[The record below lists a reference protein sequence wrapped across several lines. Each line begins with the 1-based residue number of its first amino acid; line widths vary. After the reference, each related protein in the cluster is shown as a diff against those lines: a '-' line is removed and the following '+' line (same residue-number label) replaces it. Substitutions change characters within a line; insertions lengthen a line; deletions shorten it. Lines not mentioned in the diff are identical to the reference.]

1 MRKLIL
7 FTMLFVSL
15 ISMAQVKRNSL
26 GQKMVDKVLVYSGE
40 KDTPYLII
48 NFEYDND
55 RKLIGVVEK
64 SEYQTNIWKKVGN
77 TMKRTKY
84 LDGKIDSNY
93 KFEHTLNR
101 DGLISEMTMYNGTG
115 GEYLVY
121 KYQFFYTD
129 GKLDLVRENHYID
142 YPNGKRVELSDR
154 YKRDYLLENGNVYFS
169 PHKIAW
175 RWKEEEEPY
184 REVKKNNMS
193 YYEDKINDT
202 NIDFLQLFDGIKGTY
217 GFELAT
223 EWINLRSKNLI
234 QKNGNSI
241 FDYLWEDY
249 GEDTNIIEFHEY
261 DNWNKKLRTRFEFF
275 YLLE

>member
-169 PHKIAW
+169 PHQIAW

-234 QKNGNSI
+234 QKNGNYI

-249 GEDTNIIEFHEY
+249 GQDTNIIEFHCY
-261 DNWNKKLRTRFEFF
+261 LHNRLYNRFEIF